1 MPDGS
6 KTVHVPILG
15 NQPKG
20 AVLAGGAAVVAVG
33 GYLAWKH
40 FTGGS
45 SSSAGTYGYGQ
56 GAYGYGSS
64 SPYGYGTYAYGAYSP
79 YGYSG
84 YYGYGYGYNYGYGN
98 QGGFGYGIGGGG
110 SGQFFYGYG
119 GGGSGGGP
127 TTITTNAQWTQAAL
141 PALKNAGFQEMTAI
155 VALGRYLAGKEVSQD
170 QARVV
175 EAAIALEGDPPQS
188 GANGYPPKVKIGPH
202 KGHKPPPKHH
212 HKPTHYIITNG
223 QEDMHQIAVKY
234 KVTTDELVGWN
245 PSLKRYVGTGKKVP
259 KGKRIKV

>member
-1 MPDGS
+1 MPD
-6 KTVHVPILG
+6 KTVHLPLFG
-15 NQPKG
+15 NQPRG

-45 SSSAGTYGYGQ
+45 SATGTYGYGQ

-64 SPYGYGTYAYGAYSP
+64 SPYGYGAYAYGAYSP

-84 YYGYGYGYNYGYGN
+84 YYGYGYGYNYGYGY
-98 QGGFGYGIGGGG
+98 QGAYGYGVGQGGGG
-110 SGQFFYGYG
+110 GQYYYGYG
-119 GGGSGGGP
+119 GGGG
-127 TTITTNAQWTQAAL
+127 TTTTTAITTNAQWAQAAI
-141 PALKNAGFQEMTAI
+141 AGLKGAGFNEMTAL

-170 QARVV
+170 QARAV

-188 GANGYPPKVKIGPH
+188 GKNGYPPKVKIGPH
-202 KGHKPPPKHH
+202 TGHGKKPKPK
-212 HKPTHYIITNG
+212 KPTHYVITNG
-223 QEDMHQIAVKY
+223 QEDMHQIATKY
-234 KVTTDELVGWN
+234 GVTTDDLVGWN